1 MKRLDQKI
9 VASVVYVAAMFMA
22 ALDSTVVNVALR
34 AIGSDLQVAPS
45 AVGTV
50 SVSYLV
56 SLAVVLPVAG
66 WLGDRWG
73 TKRVL
78 LLALAIFTAASALCG
93 FADSLAFLN
102 TARILQG
109 AAGGLLTPVGMA
121 LLFRTFPPQERAK
134 LSRMLVLP
142 IALAPALGPIIGGFI
157 VDQLSWRWVFYINLP
172 VGILVLLF
180 GLLLLREHREPA
192 AGRLDWAG
200 FLLSAPGLAMTVF
213 ALTQGAARGWIS
225 PGIMV
230 PGLCGLLLLT
240 AFVFVELRN
249 PEPMLDLRLL
259 RDRLFRTMGLIS
271 MFSAGGLLG
280 MLYVFPLMYQHV
292 LDASA
297 LDTGLTTFPEA
308 LGLMVASQLMPF
320 SYRRLGP
327 KKLIALALVIASV
340 LFVLLSLTG
349 KGTDPWIPRILL
361 FLAGF
366 SLGHAVG
373 AVQITSFANIAPPQ
387 MGRASTLFTVQNR
400 LGSALGMALL
410 GTIMSAI
417 GTSTV
422 GASGIEQ
429 PNPEAYRIALLGAAA
444 FLLLG
449 LCAALSLR
457 RGDTEAATLPKQARG
472 RNAEA
477 APASAA
483 GK

>member
-1 MKRLDQKI
+1 M
-9 VASVVYVAAMFMA
+9 VVSVVYVAAMFMA

-34 AIGSDLQVAPS
+34 AIGRDLQVLPS
-45 AVGTV
+45 AVGIV

-56 SLAVVLPVAG
+56 SLAVMLPVAG

-73 TKRVL
+73 TKRIL
-78 LLALAIFTAASALCG
+78 LLALAVFTAASALCG
-93 FADSLAFLN
+93 IASSLAALN
-102 TARILQG
+102 AARILQG

-121 LLFRTFPPQERAK
+121 MLFRTFPPQERAK

-172 VGILVLLF
+172 VGVLVLLF
-180 GLLLLREHREPA
+180 GILLLREHREPA

-200 FLLSAPGLAMTVF
+200 FVLSAPGLAMTVY
-213 ALTQGAARGWIS
+213 ALTQGAARGWAT
-225 PGIMV
+225 PGIII
-230 PGLCGLLLLT
+230 PGVAGSLLLAAL
-240 AFVFVELRN
+240 VVVELRN
-249 PEPMLDLRLL
+249 PQPLLDLRLL

-271 MFSAGGLLG
+271 ICSAAGLLG

-292 LDASA
+292 MNASA
-297 LDTGLTTFPEA
+297 LDAGLTTFPEA
-308 LGLMVASQLMPF
+308 LGLMASSQLMPF

-327 KKLIALALVIASV
+327 KKLISLALFIASV
-340 LFVLLSLTG
+340 LFVMLSLTSA
-349 KGTDPWIPRILL
+349 GTGPWIPRILL

-366 SLGHAVG
+366 ALGHAVG
-373 AVQITSFANIAPPQ
+373 AVQITSFTNIAPPQ

-400 LGSALGMALL
+400 LGSALGMASL
-410 GTIMSAI
+410 GTIMFMI

-422 GASGIEQ
+422 SASGMEQ

-457 RGDTEAATLPKQARG
+457 HGDGAAVLQKQTRV
-472 RNAEA
+472 RNAESS
-477 APASAA
+477 PVPAA